1 MAFALVVPAGGVYGR
16 LRESAE
22 PMKSYPIVAAVVFA
36 AFTLIFIIT
45 EAGGV
50 PLLADPWP
58 WLRHGDPPA
67 ALIGVGLLV
76 VDAVLP
82 VPSSLVMIAFG
93 AVFGAAMGALL
104 SLVGSLG
111 AMLAGFAIGRRGG
124 PLVARFVCPPEA
136 ATAERLLARWGLL
149 AIVVTRPVPLLAETM
164 AVLAGASSL
173 GWRKAMG
180 AALVG
185 SLPAAVIYALTG
197 AAVAD
202 FGSGALV
209 FAAVL
214 LLAGC
219 AWLGGRFVERR
230 MVRERERTPAESSPG
245 MAA

>member
-1 MAFALVVPAGGVYGR
+1 
-16 LRESAE
+16 
-22 PMKSYPIVAAVVFA
+22 MKSYAVAAAVVFA
-36 AFTLIFIIT
+36 AFTLIFVIA

-58 WLRHGDPPA
+58 WLRHGDAPA

-76 VDAVLP
+76 VDSVLP
-82 VPSSLVMIAFG
+82 VPSSLVMIGFG

-111 AMLAGFAIGRRGG
+111 AMLVGFSIGRRGG
-124 PLVARFVCPPEA
+124 PLLVARFVSPREA
-136 ATAERLLARWGLL
+136 DTAERLLARWGPL
-149 AIVVTRPVPLLAETM
+149 AIVVTRPVPLLAETV
-164 AVLAGASSL
+164 AVLAGATSL
-173 GWRKAMG
+173 GWKKAIG

-185 SLPAAVIYALTG
+185 SLPAAVIYASTG

-219 AWLGGRFVERR
+219 AWLVGRFVERR